1 MMVVRRACAS
11 SRLRG
16 QAPWWSLWG
25 CILMHRDS
33 PRSIMP
39 GPHTSVLGAL
49 ARLGTHSGAF
59 GPQTRA
65 FNPHT
70 RMLGPQTRPT
80 TIVEN
85 HGDMDA
91 TGTVAVWALA
101 PLVKTAHVKSFSW
114 KTTRGARDETPKRRN
129 RTLHVSMPRELKSC
143 LNTSQLT
150 PAS

>member
-1 MMVVRRACAS
+1 M
-11 SRLRG
+11 L
-16 QAPWWSLWG
+16 
-25 CILMHRDS
+25 
-33 PRSIMP
+33 

-101 PLVKTAHVKSFSW
+101 PLDIYMYVNVRLSKKV
-114 KTTRGARDETPKRRN
+114 
-129 RTLHVSMPRELKSC
+129 
-143 LNTSQLT
+143 
-150 PAS
+150 

>member
-1 MMVVRRACAS
+1 M
-11 SRLRG
+11 L
-16 QAPWWSLWG
+16 
-25 CILMHRDS
+25 
-33 PRSIMP
+33 

-101 PLVKTAHVKSFSW
+101 PLDNNNNNHCLLCKGGYPLRILPLGTPEYDRKSS
-114 KTTRGARDETPKRRN
+114 
-129 RTLHVSMPRELKSC
+129 KS
-143 LNTSQLT
+143 
-150 PAS
+150 